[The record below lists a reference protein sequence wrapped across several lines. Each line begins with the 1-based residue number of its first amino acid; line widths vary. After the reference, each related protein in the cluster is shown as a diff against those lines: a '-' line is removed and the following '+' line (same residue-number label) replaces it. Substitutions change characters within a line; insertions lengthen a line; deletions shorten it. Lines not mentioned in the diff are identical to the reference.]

1 MKPGAQS
8 PAARKRDGGPVGREG
23 KARPPGQ
30 GGEQGLA
37 HCRSAEA
44 RVNLSPV
51 GPSAPAVVM
60 LSVPAPRLSGG
71 HLPFLCALSRHC
83 FLSTTSKR
91 KLLLFFSVRG
101 KERERTCSLLS
112 AVRLS
117 PSVIKPLRLQGWRYS
132 PVMEGRSFHNLGGV
146 KMATAL
152 GSTFGDQGHLFLTPR
167 LWGHRDRRYGVSSLD
182 LKRLCGLCPRAGSP
196 LPPGPR

>member
-71 HLPFLCALSRHC
+71 TPAFPLCSVQAPLPFYDQQ
-83 FLSTTSKR
+83 TQT
-91 KLLLFFSVRG
+91 V
-101 KERERTCSLLS
+101 
-112 AVRLS
+112 
-117 PSVIKPLRLQGWRYS
+117 VI
-132 PVMEGRSFHNLGGV
+132 F
-146 KMATAL
+146 
-152 GSTFGDQGHLFLTPR
+152 
-167 LWGHRDRRYGVSSLD
+167 
-182 LKRLCGLCPRAGSP
+182 
-196 LPPGPR
+196 